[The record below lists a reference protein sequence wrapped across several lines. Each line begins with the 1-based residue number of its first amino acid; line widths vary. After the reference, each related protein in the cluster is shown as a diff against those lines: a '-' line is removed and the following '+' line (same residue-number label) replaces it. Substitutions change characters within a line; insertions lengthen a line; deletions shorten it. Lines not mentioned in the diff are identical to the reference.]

1 MRRIAIIDHNE
12 HDLIIED
19 INEEVLEKEYGG
31 DEQKYIDDNYDIENY
46 EHRQAILALNGLLA
60 VGFFNNWGRIRAQ
73 DHINKVI
80 RHIRTDTA
88 NTV

>member
-1 MRRIAIIDHNE
+1 MYRNIKRLLDNLYITESCKFMKPIVKEAFDE
-12 HDLIIED
+12 F
-19 INEEVLEKEYGG
+19 EET
-31 DEQKYIDDNYDIENY
+31 NYDIENY
-46 EHRQAILALNGLLA
+46 EHRQAILALNGFLA

-80 RHIRTDTA
+80 RHIRMDTA